1 MTAEMTYALKLSG
14 AGMIIV
20 FSSLVLI
27 AFAISMMRKIDEKLT
42 EIKEA
47 RNQPEPE
54 PEQTID
60 NLTLVLISAATATA
74 VRNHNFRIR
83 SVRRVISRDARIA
96 GWTMEGRSVLHGSH
110 VLNVKT
116 DK

>member
-1 MTAEMTYALKLSG
+1 MTPEIIYSLKLSLS
-14 AGMIIV
+14 GMMIV
-20 FSSLVLI
+20 FSSLILI
-27 AFAISMMRKIDEKLT
+27 SFAISLMRNIDEKL
-42 EIKEA
+42 IARKEA
-47 RNQPEPE
+47 KNAPEPE

-60 NLTLVLISAATATA
+60 NLTLVLISAAATA
-74 VRNHNFRIR
+74 ALQQRKFRIR
-83 SVRRVISRDARIA
+83 SVRRVVSRDAKIA